1 MININDV
8 AKAAGVSV
16 STVSKAINDSGKV
29 SNKTKEKVLDIAKE
43 LDYAPSRSA
52 VQLVKGTEDTIGVVT
67 SALDSSFNQ
76 SEFILEIL
84 SGIYNTAQKY
94 GMRVSVFSIKT
105 LKESNQNYVQFCKA
119 NNLSGL
125 IIHGFEKTDKELIYL
140 AESQIPSVFID
151 IEISGIKTANVSS
164 NNIEIC
170 EEVVRRL
177 VGLKHENIAFVQGS
191 ISSEVYSKRLLGYK
205 NAVSKYNLQKEYI
218 IESNSTREDTYNK
231 VKDYLSENPNINALF
246 CSSDLMGVGALY
258 ACLDLG
264 FKVPHDIS
272 IIGFDG
278 LNFADY
284 LRPKL
289 STVKQDFYGI
299 GSTCIDMLVNI
310 LNDFDVQLNVNVP
323 CKIEF
328 TESVSKKI

>member
-1 MININDV
+1 MTILKLSLVKMININDV

-119 NNLSGL
+119 NNLSTL
-125 IIHGFEKTDKELIYL
+125 E
-140 AESQIPSVFID
+140 V
-151 IEISGIKTANVSS
+151 IEA
-164 NNIEIC
+164 
-170 EEVVRRL
+170 
-177 VGLKHENIAFVQGS
+177 
-191 ISSEVYSKRLLGYK
+191 SK
-205 NAVSKYNLQKEYI
+205 
-218 IESNSTREDTYNK
+218 
-231 VKDYLSENPNINALF
+231 
-246 CSSDLMGVGALY
+246 
-258 ACLDLG
+258 
-264 FKVPHDIS
+264 
-272 IIGFDG
+272 
-278 LNFADY
+278 
-284 LRPKL
+284 
-289 STVKQDFYGI
+289 
-299 GSTCIDMLVNI
+299 
-310 LNDFDVQLNVNVP
+310 
-323 CKIEF
+323 
-328 TESVSKKI
+328 